1 MSSVLAVPNP
11 PHKAP
16 GEGPARIGSLITN
29 DACISA
35 DKEVRSLIA
44 LFDARP
50 DLDSVGVIDGPRIG
64 MVSRS
69 RFFLQLGHRFGYAL
83 FENRP
88 VRLLMEEA
96 STVDADQ
103 DPVEV
108 IALATQR
115 EPYRLYDDIL
125 VLKGGAFRGLV
136 SMRSLMAHHKD
147 LLFASFDEVAAL
159 NARNRHLEEVNRVQ
173 SEFVANMT
181 HELRTPLNTLLGVA
195 EIMRRDPGF
204 PAHHVRN
211 LDRMRSRSLDL
222 LEIVN
227 NLLDISGLQAGGMK
241 PIVEDFDL
249 VCFLEETVASAEALA
264 AGRPIHVLLDM
275 GPLPTSF
282 VSDPVLLRRIL
293 GNLMSN
299 AIKFTEQGKVTLSA
313 SADQGRLVL
322 EVRDTGVGISSA
334 DCQRLFS
341 RFTQLESTR
350 SKRHAGTGLGLAIVK
365 GFVQQLGGQ
374 VFVESMPGVGSTF
387 TVCLPSLAAELEPR

>member
-1 MSSVLAVPNP
+1 MSSLLAVPNP
-11 PHKAP
+11 LRNAE
-16 GEGPARIGSLITN
+16 GEGPARIGSLVTN

-50 DLDSVGVIDGPRIG
+50 DLDSVGVIDGTRIG

-125 VLKGGAFRGLV
+125 VLKDGVFRGLV

-147 LLFASFDEVAAL
+147 LLFASFDEVTAL
-159 NARNRHLEEVNRVQ
+159 NARNRHLEEVNHMQ

-181 HELRTPLNTLLGVA
+181 HELRTPLNTLLGVT

-241 PIVEDFDL
+241 PIAEDFDL
-249 VCFLEETVASAEALA
+249 VSFLEETVASAEALA
-264 AGRPIHVLLDM
+264 AGRPIHVLLDL
-275 GPLPTSF
+275 GRLPTSF

-299 AIKFTEQGKVTLSA
+299 AVKFTEQGKVTLSA
-313 SADQGRLVL
+313 SSDQGRLVL

-374 VFVESMPGVGSTF
+374 VFVESTPGQGSTF
-387 TVCLPSLAAELEPR
+387 TVCLPSLAAELEIR